1 MAERGSSRDP
11 LVAAGDRRESLD
23 LAPYEEFLRLA
34 REGLPGAL
42 VTVIGAEGSAPR
54 GMGAA
59 MTVRGDG
66 GIVGTVGGGSLELL
80 LAAHAREAIEDGRP
94 RRLRYDFSGG
104 PEQNLEKACLG
115 KSEFFVQP
123 TPSPPRLYIFG
134 AGHIGLALAP
144 MAAAAGFLV
153 TLVDDRPGYPPPG
166 AEAPGVR
173 TLTGAFEEVIAGLD
187 FDLRTY
193 AVIVTYGHRQDEAVL
208 RACLHRPWRYLGMIG
223 SRAKVRQV
231 FDAVGGDPASRK
243 SLGRVH
249 APIGL
254 DLGGRSPGEIA
265 ISIAAELQAVRH
277 GRKEV
282 RGMRSVDGPA

>member
-1 MAERGSSRDP
+1 MAERDP
-11 LVAAGDRRESLD
+11 VVAIGDRRESLD

-59 MTVRGDG
+59 MVVRGDG
-66 GIVGTVGGGSLELL
+66 SIVGTVGGGSLELL
-80 LAAHAREAIEDGRP
+80 LVAHAREAIEDGRP
-94 RRLRYDFSGG
+94 RRLHYDFSGG

-123 TPSPPRLYIFG
+123 APALPRLHIFG

-144 MAAAAGFLV
+144 IATAAGFLV
-153 TLVDDRPGYPPPG
+153 TLVDDRPGYPPV
-166 AEAPGVR
+166 AVETPGVR
-173 TLTGAFEEVIAGLD
+173 TIHGAFEEAIEGLP
-187 FDLRTY
+187 FDERTY

-208 RACLHRPWRYLGMIG
+208 RACLHRRWRYLGMIG
-223 SRAKVRQV
+223 SRAKVEQV
-231 FDAVGGDPASRK
+231 FDAVGTDAASRQA
-243 SLGRVH
+243 LERVH

-254 DLGGRSPGEIA
+254 DLGGRGPGEIA

-277 GRKEV
+277 GRSEV
-282 RGMRSVDGPA
+282 RGMRAGRGSV